1 MCRFLSLNK
10 KNKLR
15 LALLGYLS
23 IVSFFKSSF
32 PLFEHFKAAIEFQ
45 INADFESQFV
55 VSNAIVEWEQISIAR
70 NTLLKSIDF
79 KELAKEFVDP
89 RILFDELPFLS
100 ENDSVDYF
108 PGALPSAPSF

>member
-1 MCRFLSLNK
+1 MQVRS
-10 KNKLR
+10 
-15 LALLGYLS
+15 GV
-23 IVSFFKSSF
+23 IVDDLCYIF

-79 KELAKEFVDP
+79 KELANEFVDP
-89 RILFDELPFLS
+89 RILFDKLPFFCPKMIRWTIFQARFLLLHLS
-100 ENDSVDYF
+100 E
-108 PGALPSAPSF
+108 

>member
-23 IVSFFKSSF
+23 VVSYFKSSF

-89 RILFDELPFLS
+89 RILFDKLPFLS